1 MQVERYVTTFMWVV
15 SLFLAL
21 SYAAFE
27 TDASPVA
34 VLGGWCAYGIICA
47 ISPRMSARFA
57 RSRVSSR
64 GYDRPAAA
72 LLFMIALLLDSGG
85 WFFLIPFALSGVI
98 IAVTIHAEFERGG
111 ES

>member
-1 MQVERYVTTFMWVV
+1 MQVQRYVTTFMWVV

-34 VLGGWCAYGIICA
+34 VLGGWCAYGIMCA

-64 GYDRPAAA
+64 GYDRPAAV
-72 LLFMIALLLDSGG
+72 LLFLIALLSDSGS
-85 WFFLIPFALSGVI
+85 WFFLIPFAISGFI
-98 IAVTIHAEFERGG
+98 IAVTIHAELVRVS